1 MKYVLELK
9 DYRTPR
15 SFDSKTKQSINRS
28 NRNPGRDVK
37 FATAITAV
45 SEAVALA
52 FVLACAAPFGTV
64 TRKPGYAPDDDL
76 GGRDPNW

>member
-9 DYRTPR
+9 GYRTPT
-15 SFDSKTKQSINRS
+15 SSDSKSKESTNRRE
-28 NRNPGRDVK
+28 RNPGRDVK
-37 FATAITAV
+37 LGTAITAV

-52 FVLACAAPFGTV
+52 FVLAYAAPFSTV
-64 TRKPGYAPDDDL
+64 KRKPDSYAEDDL